1 MDLLEN
7 LALGAAVVFDP
18 TNLLFCFCGV
28 LVGTLIGVLPGLGPA
43 TTIAMLLPMT
53 YFLAP
58 DTAIIML
65 AGIYYGAQYGGS
77 ATSILVRL
85 PGEASTVIT
94 VLDGYAMTERGRGG
108 AALAIAAIGSLF
120 AGTVATFLIAFFS
133 PTLAGVALQFG
144 SPEYFSLIVFGLVAS
159 VVLAQGDLLKSLA
172 MVVLGLFLATIGS
185 DITTGVRRY
194 TLGLPE
200 LADGIAFIP
209 LVIGLFGIA
218 DVIANLERKEGR
230 PPTPTIGG
238 LWPSR
243 DEIRRSIAP
252 VIRGTGVGS
261 VLGLLPGG
269 GAMLSSFAAY
279 FVELKVSRD
288 SERFGKGAV
297 EGVAAPEAANN
308 AGAQTSFIPMLTLGI
323 PSNAVMAIMIGALL
337 IQGITPGPR
346 IMTEQAPLFWGLVV
360 SMWVGNLMLVVIN
373 LPLIGIW
380 VRLLG
385 IRYRLLFPAILL
397 ICAIGSYSLNNASF
411 DVGLV
416 AFFSA
421 VGYLLIKLDCQ
432 PTPLILGF
440 ILGPFLEE
448 NLRRSLI
455 VSYGS
460 PTIFFEEPIS
470 LGFLLLAA
478 AMLAL
483 AVLPNLRRQRKALS
497 DGAT

>member
-1 MDLLEN
+1 MDLLSN
-7 LALGAAVVFDP
+7 LALGLSVVFTP
-18 TNLLFCFCGV
+18 INLLFCFVGA
-28 LVGTLIGVLPGLGPA
+28 LIGTLIGVLPGLGPA
-43 TTIAMLLPMT
+43 TTIAMLLPIT
-53 YFLAP
+53 YLLPP

-65 AGIYYGAQYGGS
+65 SGIYYGAQYGGS
-77 ATSILVRL
+77 TTSILVKL
-85 PGEASTVIT
+85 PGEASSVIT
-94 VLDGYAMTERGRGG
+94 VLDGYAMTEKGRGG
-108 AALAIAAIGSLF
+108 AALAVAAVGSLF
-120 AGTVATFLIAFFS
+120 AGTVATLLIALFS
-133 PTLAGVALQFG
+133 PTLAQVALQFG

-159 VVLAQGDLLKSLA
+159 VVLSQGSVLKSLA
-172 MVVLGLFLATIGS
+172 MVILGLFLATVGS
-185 DITTGVRRY
+185 DLTTGVRRY
-194 TLGLPE
+194 TFGFPQ
-200 LADGIAFIP
+200 LADGIDFVP

-218 DVIANLERKEGR
+218 DVIANLESKEGR
-230 PPTPTIGG
+230 PTVPTIGG

-243 DEIRRSIAP
+243 EEARRSIWP
-252 VIRGTGVGS
+252 IIRGTSVGS

-279 FVELKVSRD
+279 FLEMKVSKNA
-288 SERFGKGAV
+288 SELGKGAI

-323 PSNAVMAIMIGALL
+323 PANSVMAIMIGALL

-360 SMWVGNLMLVVIN
+360 SMWIGNLMLVVIN

-380 VRLLG
+380 VKLLG

-397 ICAIGSYSLNNASF
+397 ICAIGAYSLNNSTF
-411 DVGLV
+411 DIVLV
-416 AFFSA
+416 AVFSA
-421 VGYLLIKLDCQ
+421 AGYILLKLDCR

-460 PTIFFEEPIS
+460 PTVFIEKPLS
-470 LGFLLLAA
+470 LAFLLLAL
-478 AMLAL
+478 AMLAVPL
-483 AVLPNLRRQRKALS
+483 VPRLRKQREALS
-497 DGAT
+497 DS

>member
-1 MDLLEN
+1 VELLDN
-7 LALGAAVVFDP
+7 LALGLTVVFTP
-18 TNLLFCFCGV
+18 TNLLFCFVGA

-43 TTIAMLLPMT
+43 TTIAMLLPIT
-53 YFLAP
+53 YLLP
-58 DTAIIML
+58 PETAIIML
-65 AGIYYGAQYGGS
+65 SGIYYGAQYGGS
-77 ATSILVRL
+77 TTSILVKL
-85 PGEASTVIT
+85 PGEASSVIT
-94 VLDGYAMTERGRGG
+94 VLDGYAMTEKGRGG
-108 AALAIAAIGSLF
+108 AALAVAAVGSLF
-120 AGTVATFLIAFFS
+120 AGTVATLLIALFS
-133 PTLAGVALQFG
+133 PTLAQVALQFG

-159 VVLAQGDLLKSLA
+159 VVLSQGNVLKSLA
-172 MVVLGLFLATIGS
+172 MVVLGLFLATVGS
-185 DITTGVRRY
+185 DLTTGVRRY
-194 TLGLPE
+194 TFGIPE
-200 LADGIAFIP
+200 LADGIDFVP

-218 DVIANLERKEGR
+218 DVIANLEAKEGR
-230 PPTPTIGG
+230 PTIPTIGG

-243 DEIRRSIAP
+243 DEARRSVWPIL
-252 VIRGTGVGS
+252 RGTGIGS

-279 FVELKVSRD
+279 FVEMKVSKNA
-288 SERFGKGAV
+288 SELGKGAI

-323 PSNAVMAIMIGALL
+323 PANSVMAIMIGALL

-360 SMWVGNLMLVVIN
+360 SMWIGNLMLVVIN

-380 VRLLG
+380 VRLLT

-397 ICAIGSYSLNNASF
+397 TCAIGAYSINNSTF
-411 DVGLV
+411 DILL
-416 AFFSA
+416 AALFSA
-421 VGYLLIKLDCQ
+421 AGYLLLKLDCR

-460 PTIFFEEPIS
+460 PGIFVERPLS
-470 LGFLLLAA
+470 VAFLLLAL
-478 AMLAL
+478 AMLAIPL
-483 AVLPNLRRQRKALS
+483 IPRFRRQREALA
-497 DGAT
+497 DG